1 MSGFGGDGFEQFVDA
16 ELPRL
21 VGLGHALTGNPHD
34 AWELA
39 QECLVRVGLR
49 WRHVDR
55 RGNPGAYARTALV
68 RLHLNGRRRRR
79 FEVPL
84 ATAVDRSGEDTALE
98 AAELAGWL
106 RATLDELPPKQRA
119 AVVLRY
125 VEDMSVAQIA
135 ECLDCSVGTA
145 KSQLSRAVERLRSTQ
160 KSDPRVT
167 ADDVIAKEQRHD

>member
-1 MSGFGGDGFEQFVDA
+1 MSDFGGDGFEEFVDA

-21 VGLGHALTGNPHD
+21 VGLGHALTGNSHD

-55 RGNPGAYARTALV
+55 GGNPGAYARTALV
-68 RLHLNGRRRRR
+68 RLHLNARRRRR

-84 ATAVDRSGEDTALE
+84 VFAADRGGEDKAL
-98 AAELAGWL
+98 AEVELTVWL
-106 RATLDELPPKQRA
+106 RATLAELPPRQRA

-135 ECLDCSVGTA
+135 ECLDCSLGTA
-145 KSQLSRAVERLRSTQ
+145 KSQLSRAVERLRATQ
-160 KSDPRVT
+160 SSDPRLT
-167 ADDVIAKEQRHD
+167 ADDVMMKEKPHA